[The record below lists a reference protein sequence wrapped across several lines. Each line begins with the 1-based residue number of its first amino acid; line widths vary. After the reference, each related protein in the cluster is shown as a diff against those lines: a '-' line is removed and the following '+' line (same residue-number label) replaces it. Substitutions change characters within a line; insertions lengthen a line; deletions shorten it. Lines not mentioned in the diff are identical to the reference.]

1 MGSARGAVLVVASC
15 VVLALAARISQ
26 AEQRRQVTPPNVVLI
41 VSDDQG
47 YGDLGCYG
55 SSEIKTPHLDRLAA
69 EGVRLTSFYVT
80 WPACTPSRGSLLTGR
95 YPQRNGTYNMF
106 RNEAPD
112 YGHQYSME
120 DYRVTWERVGGMDTR
135 EVLLP
140 SVLRKH
146 GYVCG
151 IFGKWDLGIHRRF
164 LPLQRGFDEFYGFVN
179 TGIDYFTHERYG
191 VPSMYRDNEPT
202 VEDKGVYCTNLFR
215 REAVRFLKENRERPF
230 FLYVPFNAPHTAS
243 NLDTRIRSAAQAPER
258 YRQMYPHLKMGYT
271 MREVK
276 GRQAE
281 IPNAD
286 TRRLRYLAAVTCM
299 DEAIGELLGLLD
311 EYGLSEDT
319 IVIFLSDN
327 GGGSGSDNGPLRGGK
342 GRLFEGG
349 IRVPCLLRWPRLIK
363 PGSVS
368 DAFLTSLEVF
378 PSVLAAAGAPVPEGV
393 VLDGFDMM
401 PVLADLKES
410 PRKEMFWQRR
420 GNKAARVG
428 RWKWVESQKGGG
440 LFDLFADIHE
450 KHDLSKERPAV
461 LERLRGRFAAWRE
474 TMDNCEPRGP
484 FRDY

>member
-1 MGSARGAVLVVASC
+1 
-15 VVLALAARISQ
+15 
-26 AEQRRQVTPPNVVLI
+26 
-41 VSDDQG
+41 
-47 YGDLGCYG
+47 
-55 SSEIKTPHLDRLAA
+55 
-69 EGVRLTSFYVT
+69 
-80 WPACTPSRGSLLTGR
+80 
-95 YPQRNGTYNMF
+95 
-106 RNEAPD
+106 
-112 YGHQYSME
+112 
-120 DYRVTWERVGGMDTR
+120 
-135 EVLLP
+135 
-140 SVLRKH
+140 
-146 GYVCG
+146 
-151 IFGKWDLGIHRRF
+151 
-164 LPLQRGFDEFYGFVN
+164 
-179 TGIDYFTHERYG
+179 
-191 VPSMYRDNEPT
+191 
-202 VEDKGVYCTNLFR
+202 LFR
-215 REAVRFLKENRERPF
+215 REAVRFLKENRARPF

-258 YRQMYPHLKMGYT
+258 YKQMYPTLKTGYT

-311 EYGLSEDT
+311 EFGLSEDT

-327 GGGSGSDNGPLRGGK
+327 GGGSGSDNGALRGGK

-349 IRVPCLLRWPRLIK
+349 IRVPCLLRWPRRIK

-368 DAFLTSLEVF
+368 DAFLTSVEVF
-378 PSVLAAAGAPVPEGV
+378 PSVLAATGIPVPEDV

-474 TMDNCEPRGP
+474 TMHNCEPRGP